1 MNSSYLMKYISYHLH
16 TIIRRYTHS
25 QELKDW
31 FCARIHFQD
40 EPVGTQIRVL
50 FSSVLA
56 TSDTKDTP
64 LLLSV
69 NQQFVYTFIPA
80 PDFDYIIGPIKF
92 QAPVYVKYQVETD
105 NMTEEWGKAVPVCDF
120 TEVMNDILLV
130 YNLHRKNTINEDM
143 VLRLNCLDPD
153 TDKEIQKH
161 FSEMVFENREEGKIH
176 NPYDQEQREFS
187 SIENGDLDQLKQ
199 SIEEDY
205 TGEIGTLAKNPLRN
219 AKNLGI
225 VIIALASRAA
235 IRGGLLS
242 EVAYSL
248 SDSYIQKIELL
259 NDIPSIFH
267 LFRSAEFEYAQM
279 VHDIRKQKAGLIKKR
294 TNYHINQCKDYV
306 FSHLHEQIYVQ
317 DIAGEL
323 GLNAN
328 YLSELFHRCE
338 NVTLTDFIILEKIK
352 LVKNLLIYSHYSYSE
367 IAAYLGFS
375 SQSHL
380 GKQFKKNTGM
390 TLREYRETYGVKEFI
405 IQE

>member
-1 MNSSYLMKYISYHLH
+1 M
-16 TIIRRYTHS
+16 
-25 QELKDW
+25 

-40 EPVGTQIRVL
+40 EPVGTQIRAL
-50 FSSVLA
+50 FSSALA
-56 TSDTKDTP
+56 NSDTKDTP

-69 NQQFVYTFIPA
+69 NQQFIYAFIPV
-80 PDFDYIIGPIKF
+80 PDFDYIIGPVKF
-92 QAPVYVKYQVETD
+92 QAPVYLKYQIETD
-105 NMTEEWGKAVPVCDF
+105 NIAEEWAKAVPVCDF
-120 TEVMNDILLV
+120 TEVINDILLV
-130 YNLHRKNTINEDM
+130 YNLHYETTINEDM
-143 VLRLNCLDPD
+143 ILRLNCLNPG
-153 TDKEIQKH
+153 TEKEIQRH
-161 FSEMVFENREEGKIH
+161 FSEMVFENREEGRIH

-187 SIENGDLDQLKQ
+187 SIENGDLDQLKR
-199 SIEEDY
+199 SLEEDY
-205 TGEIGTLAKNPLRN
+205 IGEIGTLARNSLRN

-225 VIIALASRAA
+225 VIITLASRAA
-235 IRGGLLS
+235 IRGGLLV

-248 SDSYIQKIELL
+248 CDSYIQKVETL
-259 NDIPSIFH
+259 NDIPSIYH

-279 VHDIRKQKAGLIKKR
+279 VQDVRKEKAGLLNKEI
-294 TNYHINQCKDYV
+294 NYHINQCKDYV
-306 FSHLHEQIYVQ
+306 FSHLHERIYVQ

-338 NVTLTDFIILEKIK
+338 NVTLTDFILLEKIK

-390 TLREYRETYGVKEFI
+390 TLRKYRETYGVKEF
-405 IQE
+405 